1 MMRFRLPKRGSK
13 PDAVKAEHYARLGD
27 NFGSPRRG
35 RYINGDEGRSVGGDR
50 FWLQPLTLFILS
62 LLALVLVSGVQLWR
76 LGWFGV
82 WFGAKSAQIDN
93 APKRWQLDGRKAAPL
108 DPAVPDDDG
117 RGRDSGPPEFEEVDA
132 PPVAD

>member
-1 MMRFRLPKRGSK
+1 MMRFRLSKRGS
-13 PDAVKAEHYARLGD
+13 DSNAVKAEHYARLGE

-35 RYINGDEGRSVGGDR
+35 RYTNADDGRMMSGGR

-82 WFGAKSAQIDN
+82 WFGAKSAQVDN
-93 APKRWQLDGRKAAPL
+93 SPKRWQLDGRRASPV

-117 RGRDSGPPEFEEVDA
+117 RGSDSAPPDFEEVDA
-132 PPVAD
+132 PPVTD

>member
-35 RYINGDEGRSVGGDR
+35 RYINGDEGQPITGGR

-62 LLALVLVSGVQLWR
+62 LLALVLVSLAGV
-76 LGWFGV
+76 
-82 WFGAKSAQIDN
+82 
-93 APKRWQLDGRKAAPL
+93 
-108 DPAVPDDDG
+108 PAVDDLLILF
-117 RGRDSGPPEFEEVDA
+117 RGWRARLRVRWKGK
-132 PPVAD
+132 

>member
-1 MMRFRLPKRGSK
+1 MMRFRLPKRGGD
-13 PDAVKAEHYARLGD
+13 PTGAKAEHYARLGE

-35 RYINGDEGRSVGGDR
+35 RYINGDEGGNGGR

-62 LLALVLVSGVQLWR
+62 LLALALVSGVQLWR

-82 WFGAKSAQIDN
+82 WFGAKSAQIDQS
-93 APKRWQLDGRKAAPL
+93 PKRWQLDGRRAAPV

-117 RGRDSGPPEFEEVDA
+117 RGSDSAPPDFEEIDA
-132 PPVAD
+132 PPVTD